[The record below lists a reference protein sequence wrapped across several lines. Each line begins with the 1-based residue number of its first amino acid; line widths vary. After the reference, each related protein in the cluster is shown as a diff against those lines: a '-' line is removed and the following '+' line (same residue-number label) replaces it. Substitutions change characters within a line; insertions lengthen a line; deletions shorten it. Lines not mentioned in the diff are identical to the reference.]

1 MTLTKIDH
9 PFQNPPLAYDAPPN
23 HQPGIKIS
31 FFFNKLPHVSD
42 EHFFR
47 HWETVHADLTIAV
60 PQFRACKIRRY
71 VQLQQTAEMKARAR
85 ELGMVHVDFDA
96 CTELWVERWED
107 WMAFFNSSA
116 YANVTQPDCPRFLA
130 LPIHVMVSTENLI
143 FGPAIPGLGGK
154 DGVTDETL
162 VSTD

>member
-9 PFQNPPLAYDAPPN
+9 PFQNPPLAYDAAPN

-107 WMAFFNSSA
+107 WMAFFN
-116 YANVTQPDCPRFLA
+116 
-130 LPIHVMVSTENLI
+130 VMVSTENLI